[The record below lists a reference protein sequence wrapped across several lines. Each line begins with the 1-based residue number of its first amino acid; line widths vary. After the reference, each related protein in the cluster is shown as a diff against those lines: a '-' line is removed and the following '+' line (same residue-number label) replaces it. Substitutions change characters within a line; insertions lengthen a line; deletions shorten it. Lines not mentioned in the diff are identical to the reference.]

1 MVVEESGVED
11 EYSSLSISKCLDRQI
26 IVCDGTIV
34 LRPFVILSAWRG
46 KRKSTISLTG
56 RIQQYAVYTYPTV
69 HKSCI
74 TFIIFVTMK
83 TLEAN
88 RSRKILI

>member
-26 IVCDGTIV
+26 IVCDAIV
-34 LRPFVILSAWRG
+34 LRPVVILSAWRG

-88 RSRKILI
+88 RSRKIWI